1 MKLTLDELKKA
12 GAFTR
17 RPVEKEITWRQG
29 DQKFTATVFIRP
41 MGYHTATSDVL
52 AYGGKV
58 DGVAGRIAASVCD
71 ENGKPV
77 FTPADITGEADPERG
92 ALDGALTVAL
102 LVAIQDVNDLGKTTS
117 SAQKTNS
124 GVSSSSTA
132 SAGVLSPKR
141 GKRSASKSR
150 SSGQDTGSGTAA

>member
-1 MKLTLDELKKA
+1 MKLTLDTLKKA
-12 GAFTR
+12 GAFTG
-17 RPVEKEITWRQG
+17 RPVEKEITWKQG
-29 DQKFTATVFIRP
+29 DAVLTATVYIRP

-92 ALDGALTVAL
+92 SLDGQLTIAL
-102 LVAIQDVNDLGKTTS
+102 LVAIQEVNDLGKSTS
-117 SAQKTNS
+117 SAQKKKS
-124 GVSSSSTA
+124 GVSSSSTV
-132 SAGVLSPKR
+132 SAAEPSQKR
-141 GKRSASKSR
+141 RKS
-150 SSGQDTGSGTAA
+150 